1 MIITRA
7 PFRIPLGGGGTDLP
21 FYAGLKGGSLITAA
35 INRYVYVF
43 LHRRILDKLIWLS
56 YSERETQSNVNAIKH
71 HLIREAL
78 KLSGVTSSVEIH
90 SVTDLSERA
99 GVGGS
104 SSFLTALLQALYTNK
119 GLDVSK
125 NKLAEDAVHIE
136 RIILK
141 QNGGIQDQYI
151 AAHGGFCFIENTSLT
166 DVQVQN
172 LPVKHDVIDKLSQKL
187 LLFYT
192 GVQRL
197 SSTIIKAQTDEHP
210 HSEII
215 NFYDKIKDIGRIA
228 KQALLAGDTDTLGK
242 TFHEHWML
250 KREFTKK
257 MSNDNFDQMYERA
270 LQWGALGGKLIG
282 AGGGGFFL
290 FYVPDNQSRFCEQMK
305 ELGLTQVHFNFD
317 FEGTTTL
324 LNGYEK
330 TNSSGIKR

>member
-21 FYAGLKGGSLITAA
+21 FYSEIKGGSLITAA
-35 INRYVYVF
+35 INRYVYIHIHPR
-43 LHRRILDKLIWLS
+43 LLDKLIWLS
-56 YSERETQSNVNAIKH
+56 YSEHETQSDVNAIKH
-71 HLIREAL
+71 ELIREAL
-78 KLSGVTSSVEIH
+78 KFTGITSAVEIN
-90 SVTDLSERA
+90 SISEISDRS

-104 SSFLTALLQALYTNK
+104 SSFLTALLYALYAFK
-119 GLDVSK
+119 GSSVSK

-136 RIILK
+136 RVILN
-141 QNGGIQDQYI
+141 QSGGIQDQYI

-197 SSTIIKAQTDEHP
+197 SSTIIKAQSDEHN

-215 NFYDKIKDIGRIA
+215 DFYDRIKDIGLVA
-228 KQALLAGDTDTLGK
+228 KKALLAGDTDTLGK

-250 KREFTKK
+250 KRDFTKK
-257 MSNDNFDQMYERA
+257 MSSDNFDEIYEMA
-270 LQWGALGGKLIG
+270 LKRGALGGKVIG

-290 FYVPDNQSRFCEQMK
+290 FYVPDNQAKFCEKMK
-305 ELGLTQVHFNFD
+305 ELGLVHMHFGFD
-317 FEGTTTL
+317 FEGTTILFNRHIGTSI
-324 LNGYEK
+324 NGV
-330 TNSSGIKR
+330 